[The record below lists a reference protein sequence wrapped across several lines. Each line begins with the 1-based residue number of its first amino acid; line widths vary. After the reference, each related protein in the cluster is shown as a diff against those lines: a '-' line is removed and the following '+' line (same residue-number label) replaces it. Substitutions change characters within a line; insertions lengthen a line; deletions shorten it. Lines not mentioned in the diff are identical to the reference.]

1 MLAQHRRLPVEQ
13 IRHGPLSFEKHHNTA
28 VAVGQ
33 QSGWILEMVGLCSN
47 LTGMFLVYRVH

>member
-1 MLAQHRRLPVEQ
+1 VLAQHRRLPVEQ